1 VKKIILFVL
10 AFGVQAIAI
19 GAVPTEE
26 GLLRNLSNPNLAGK
40 VVTIHLAL
48 KNEFI
53 KLIFLMD
60 KPNSIDM
67 LQATYG
73 DSQMQPSQLRDV
85 KFISDLSLAISKE
98 THPER
103 SLFYGTMLMLATN
116 RSVGMEIFL
125 DKNGVKITK
134 NKELINEDK
143 MNLLRSYHSYLA
155 NNKGK
160 SESDS
165 PLNPADPT
173 ERTKV
178 IALFKSNTYTPSKNI
193 ELIKD
198 GDLFLWK
205 ADWKSLQGY
214 FTNEERRLKKFNYK
228 NQEGEFIIEA
238 SEYTSFNGNNDFP
251 KFIEIKTDKGP
262 EAKIQILSEEVGSKR
277 NLDEYKKK
285 NLPKKDSKDIL
296 SFLF

>member
-1 VKKIILFVL
+1 VFLCFESITT
-10 AFGVQAIAI
+10 A
-19 GAVPTEE
+19 AVPTEE

-40 VVTIHLAL
+40 IVTIHLSL
-48 KNEFI
+48 KNEFM

-60 KPNSIDM
+60 KPNSIEM
-67 LQATYG
+67 IQATYG
-73 DSQMQPSQLRDV
+73 DSQMQPSQLKDIKV
-85 KFISDLSLAISKE
+85 FQDLSSVLAKE

-125 DKNGVKITK
+125 DKNGVKVTK
-134 NKELINEDK
+134 NKELLNEDK

-155 NNKGK
+155 NNRGKG
-160 SESDS
+160 ENDS
-165 PLNPADPT
+165 PLNPVDPT
-173 ERTKV
+173 ERNQV

-193 ELIKD
+193 ELIKE

-214 FTNEERRLKKFNYK
+214 FTNEERRLKKFQYK

-238 SEYTSFNGNNDFP
+238 SDYTSFNGNNDLP
-251 KFIEIKTDKGP
+251 KYVEVKTDKGS
-262 EAKIQILSEEVGSKR
+262 EAKIQILSEEVSTKR
-277 NLDEYKKK
+277 NLDEFKKK
-285 NLPKKDSKDIL
+285 NLLKKDPKDIL
-296 SFLF
+296 TFLY